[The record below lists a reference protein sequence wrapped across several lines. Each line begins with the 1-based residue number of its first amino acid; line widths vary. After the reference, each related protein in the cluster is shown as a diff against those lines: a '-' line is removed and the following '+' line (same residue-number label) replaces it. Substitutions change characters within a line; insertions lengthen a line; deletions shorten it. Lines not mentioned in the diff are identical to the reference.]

1 MANIKTQGHINHIKI
16 NNYERKKKM
25 EEEIKKIKD
34 MSISE
39 IKNCSSKKELE
50 ELKVKYL
57 GKKGEL
63 TLVLRGMGKLSKE
76 ERPVIGSLVN
86 KVRDELNIL
95 FENKEKELNKKE
107 LQKRLETENIDV
119 TEPSKKIVLGS
130 LHPITQIIKEVE
142 EIFLGMGYEIADG
155 PEVEKAIYN
164 FDKLNTPPDHPAR
177 DIQDT
182 FYVNDDIVLR
192 SQTSPVQARVMEE
205 KKPPIKIICP
215 GAVYRSDSVDATHS
229 PVFHQ
234 IEGLVVDKNI
244 SMTDL
249 KGTLEMFAKK
259 CLGENTKI
267 RFRPHHFPFTEP
279 SAEADVSCFVCGG
292 KGCKVCKGEGWIEL
306 LGCGMVHP
314 NVFKNCGIDPDVY
327 SGFAFGFGVERIA
340 MAKYGIEDMRL
351 LFENDVRFLKQF

>member
-1 MANIKTQGHINHIKI
+1 MKEKIATIKANSIK
-16 NNYERKKKM
+16 
-25 EEEIKKIKD
+25 EI
-34 MSISE
+34 
-39 IKNCSSKKELE
+39 SSCENLKELSD
-50 ELKVKYL
+50 LKVKYL

-63 TLVLRGMGKLSKE
+63 TVILRGMGALQPE
-76 ERPVIGSLVN
+76 ERPIIGELVN
-86 KVRDELNIL
+86 QVRDELEIE
-95 FENKEKELNKKE
+95 FQKREKELKRKE
-107 LQKRLETENIDV
+107 LENKLKSENIDV
-119 TEPSKKIVLGS
+119 TEPSKKIEIGS
-130 LHPITQIIKEVE
+130 LHPITQIINEVE
-142 EIFLGMGYEIADG
+142 EIFLGMGYKIADG

-177 DIQDT
+177 DVQDT
-182 FYVNDDIVLR
+182 FYITDDIVLR

-205 KKPPIKIICP
+205 QKPPIKIICP
-215 GAVYRSDSVDATHS
+215 GAVYRSDSVDSTHS

-249 KGTLEMFAKK
+249 KGTLEMFTKK
-259 CLGENTKI
+259 SLGENTRI

-306 LGCGMVHP
+306 VGCGMVHP
-314 NVFKNCGIDPDVY
+314 NVLRNCGIDPEVY

-340 MAKYGIEDMRL
+340 MAKFGIDDMRL

>member
-1 MANIKTQGHINHIKI
+1 MKDKIEKIRENSIK
-16 NNYERKKKM
+16 
-25 EEEIKKIKD
+25 EITDCK
-34 MSISE
+34 E
-39 IKNCSSKKELE
+39 IVTLN

-63 TLVLRGMGKLSKE
+63 TLVLRGMGALSPE
-76 ERPVIGSLVN
+76 ERPIIGSLVN
-86 KVRDELNIL
+86 QVRDELESCISQ
-95 FENKEKELNKKE
+95 KEKELEKKE
-107 LQKRLETENIDV
+107 LLEKLKNENIDV
-119 TEPSKKIVLGS
+119 TEPSKKVELGS
-130 LHPITQIIKEVE
+130 LHPITQIIDEVK

-182 FYVNDDIVLR
+182 FYITDDIVLR
-192 SQTSPVQARVMEE
+192 SQTSPVQARVMEQQ
-205 KKPPIKIICP
+205 KPPIKIICP

-234 IEGLVVDKNI
+234 IEGLVVDKNVT
-244 SMTDL
+244 MTDL

-259 CLGENTKI
+259 CLGENTRI

-292 KGCKVCKGEGWIEL
+292 KGCKVCKQEGWIEL

-314 NVFKNCGIDPDVY
+314 NVLKNCGINPEIY

-340 MAKYGIEDMRL
+340 MAKFGIEDMRL

>member
-1 MANIKTQGHINHIKI
+1 MK
-16 NNYERKKKM
+16 
-25 EEEIKKIKD
+25 EEIKKIKEN
-34 MSISE
+34 SIKE
-39 IKNCSSKKELE
+39 MKKCKD
-50 ELKVKYL
+50 LKTLNDVRVKYL

-63 TLVLRGMGKLSKE
+63 TLVLRGMGKLSPE
-76 ERPVIGSLVN
+76 ERPIIGSLVN
-86 KVRDELNIL
+86 EVRDELNSL
-95 FENKEKELNKKE
+95 LEKKEKELEHEE
-107 LQKRLETENIDV
+107 LERKLATENIDV

-130 LHPITQIIKEVE
+130 KHPITQVIEEVE

-155 PEVEKAIYN
+155 PEVEKSIYN

-182 FYVNDDIVLR
+182 FYITDDILLR

-234 IEGLVVDKNI
+234 IEGLVVDKNV

-279 SAEADVSCFVCGG
+279 SAEADVSCFICGG

-314 NVFKNCGIDPDVY
+314 NVFKNCGIDPEIY

-340 MAKYGIEDMRL
+340 MAKFGIEDMRL

>member
-1 MANIKTQGHINHIKI
+1 MKEQIA
-16 NNYERKKKM
+16 KM
-25 EEEIKKIKD
+25 KENSLKEIEKCTGEKQLNDI
-34 MSISE
+34 
-39 IKNCSSKKELE
+39 
-50 ELKVKYL
+50 KVKYL

-63 TLVLRGMGKLSKE
+63 TAILKGMGSLQPE
-76 ERPVIGSLVN
+76 ERPVVGELVN
-86 KVRDELNIL
+86 QIKDELETL
-95 FENKEKELNKKE
+95 LQEKEKEFKRKE
-107 LQKRLETENIDV
+107 LEKKLETENIDV
-119 TEPSKKIVLGS
+119 TEPSKKIKLGT
-130 LHPITQIIKEVE
+130 LHPITQIINEVE
-142 EIFLGMGYEIADG
+142 EIFLGMGYQIADG

-177 DIQDT
+177 DLQDT
-182 FYVNDDIVLR
+182 FYITEDIVLR
-192 SQTSPVQARVMEE
+192 SQTSPVQARVMETQ
-205 KKPPIKIICP
+205 KPPIKIICP

-244 SMTDL
+244 AMTDL

-314 NVFKNCGIDPDVY
+314 NVLKSCGIDPEEY

-340 MAKYGIEDMRL
+340 MAKFGIDDMRL
-351 LFENDVRFLKQF
+351 LYENDTRFLKQF

>member
-1 MANIKTQGHINHIKI
+1 MKEKI
-16 NNYERKKKM
+16 A
-25 EEEIKKIKD
+25 EIKENSIKE
-34 MSISE
+34 ISE
-39 IKNCSSKKELE
+39 CKERASLN

-63 TLVLRGMGKLSKE
+63 TTVLRGMGALSPE

-86 KVRDELNIL
+86 QVRDELEECI
-95 FENKEKELNKKE
+95 EQKEKELKKQE
-107 LQKRLETENIDV
+107 LLKKLQNENIDV
-119 TEPSKKIVLGS
+119 TEPSKKINLGS
-130 LHPITQIIKEVE
+130 LHPITQIIDEVK
-142 EIFLGMGYEIADG
+142 EIFLGMGYQIADG
-155 PEVEKAIYN
+155 PEVEKAVYN

-182 FYVNDDIVLR
+182 FYITDDILLR
-192 SQTSPVQARVMEE
+192 SQTSPVQARVMES

-234 IEGLVVDKNI
+234 IEGLVVDKDI

-292 KGCKVCKGEGWIEL
+292 KGCRVCKQEGWIEL

-314 NVFKNCGIDPDVY
+314 NVLRNCGIDPEIY
-327 SGFAFGFGVERIA
+327 SGFAFGFGVERIT
-340 MAKYGIEDMRL
+340 MAKFGIEDMRL